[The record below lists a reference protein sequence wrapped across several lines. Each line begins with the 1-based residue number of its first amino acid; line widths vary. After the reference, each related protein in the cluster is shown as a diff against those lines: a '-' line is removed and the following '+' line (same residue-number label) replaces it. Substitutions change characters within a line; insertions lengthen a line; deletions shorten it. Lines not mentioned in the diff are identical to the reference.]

1 MRIPSN
7 ADPPSFSLIFS
18 SFRAIS
24 FEFRTRV
31 PFSGAVYP
39 YYIIPF
45 RYVIR
50 NSILFIL
57 ETREEGQLGTTSR
70 RGDPFPA
77 GSLATSSQGGVGGL
91 EENSW
96 RRFPYHDPPR
106 VSRGNREEGTKAK
119 RNAGSSNFIKA
130 PSSSPLPDISNKTSI
145 AENRVTSSSHKGRLF
160 RELFPTWRALP
171 RETLRTGH
179 FRKCAGRERGQ
190 LLTSLDFI
198 LPSPFFNFPREL
210 NVKMFAF
217 V

>member
-18 SFRAIS
+18 SSRAIS

-50 NSILFIL
+50 NSIVFIL

-160 RELFPTWRALP
+160 RELFPTLP

-198 LPSPFFNFPREL
+198 LPSPL
-210 NVKMFAF
+210 L
-217 V
+217 

>member
-18 SFRAIS
+18 SSRAIS

-50 NSILFIL
+50 NSIVFIL

-77 GSLATSSQGGVGGL
+77 GSLATSSQVGSRRTRGELVAPLPIPRSSCFAREQGRGNESEAERGVIQFYKSPL
-91 EENSW
+91 LFS
-96 RRFPYHDPPR
+96 PPR
-106 VSRGNREEGTKAK
+106 YFE
-119 RNAGSSNFIKA
+119 
-130 PSSSPLPDISNKTSI
+130 
-145 AENRVTSSSHKGRLF
+145 
-160 RELFPTWRALP
+160 
-171 RETLRTGH
+171 
-179 FRKCAGRERGQ
+179 
-190 LLTSLDFI
+190 
-198 LPSPFFNFPREL
+198 
-210 NVKMFAF
+210 
-217 V
+217 